1 MDGPAA
7 LPWTLGFRTR
17 PPEPGSYALA
27 VFLNILVAIDG
38 SPHAV
43 RALEE
48 AVDLA
53 RTQRSRLTL
62 ISVASRTAWR
72 LVAGPY
78 AGLLPTQEDADREAE
93 ATLRAARTRID
104 DDIPVT
110 TIVGQG
116 SAAAAILK
124 RAVDGTHDLIVMG
137 SRGRGGAAAALLGSV
152 SHDVLHHSRVPV
164 LIVHADEGAAGFG
177 AGMEF
182 APPVG

>member
-1 MDGPAA
+1 M
-7 LPWTLGFRTR
+7 
-17 PPEPGSYALA
+17 
-27 VFLNILVAIDG
+27 FLNILVAIDG

-43 RALEE
+43 RALDE

-53 RTQRSRLTL
+53 RAQRSRLTL

-78 AGLLPTQEDADREAE
+78 AGLLPTQDDADREAQN
-93 ATLRAARTRID
+93 TLRAARARID
-104 DDIPVT
+104 DEIPVT

-152 SHDVLHHSRVPV
+152 SHDVLHHSRLPV
-164 LIVHADEGAAGFG
+164 LIVHADEGAPGF
-177 AGMEF
+177 ATGMEF
-182 APPVG
+182 TPPVG

>member
-1 MDGPAA
+1 M
-7 LPWTLGFRTR
+7 
-17 PPEPGSYALA
+17 
-27 VFLNILVAIDG
+27 FLNILVAIDG

-164 LIVHADEGAAGFG
+164 LIVHAEEGAAGFG